1 MSIAG
6 LGTPYWYEWEIGLLE
21 CLKMMVES
29 DIKSVVLQ
37 ANEFR
42 ALDDVVVN
50 YKDESTVNIQ
60 VKHTDI
66 NENFTYS
73 FLSSG
78 KDSLLKNLASEWK
91 ENKEKRNIRE
101 IQICTNKKWSKR
113 KIDGKCS
120 IFDFITEVYPKL
132 KNDFLY
138 SGTSEEEKKAIN
150 WFKKEIKFLGDEDTQ
165 FIKILT
171 FRQEENKI
179 EVEKNLK
186 KQIAKIIG
194 TNKEE
199 AINIC
204 FNNLVA
210 SLKEWA
216 TSSRLKQEI
225 EKEDVYRVLCSTNC
239 DIP

>member
-1 MSIAG
+1 MIFYI
-6 LGTPYWYEWEIGLLE
+6 L
-21 CLKMMVES
+21 
-29 DIKSVVLQ
+29 VLV
-37 ANEFR
+37 R
-42 ALDDVVVN
+42 
-50 YKDESTVNIQ
+50 
-60 VKHTDI
+60 
-66 NENFTYS
+66 
-73 FLSSG
+73 
-78 KDSLLKNLASEWK
+78 
-91 ENKEKRNIRE
+91 
-101 IQICTNKKWSKR
+101 KK
-113 KIDGKCS
+113 
-120 IFDFITEVYPKL
+120 
-132 KNDFLY
+132 
-138 SGTSEEEKKAIN
+138 KKAIN

-239 DIP
+239 DIPQYELYPEKPIFPSRKKFAKKNN